1 MINRNQIV
9 TAIDEYCRT
18 ITAQDKQG
26 WLKLFADGIRHEDP
40 VNVRV
45 NLGKE
50 QLAAFWDLFVALD
63 IELSLTAPL
72 IVCGNEAVAFMRSR
86 MGPTDSRKE
95 MAPIID
101 TFVFDDS
108 GRITSVRAFY
118 EQEWW

>member
-1 MINRNQIV
+1 MIDRKTI
-9 TAIDEYCRT
+9 TAAIDEYCRA
-18 ITAQDKQG
+18 ITSQDKQG
-26 WLKLFADGIRHEDP
+26 WLDLFADGIRHEDP

-50 QLAAFWDLFVALD
+50 QLAAFWDTFVGLD
-63 IELSLTAPL
+63 IELSLTAPV

-86 MGPTDSRKE
+86 LGPVDSRKE
-95 MAPIID
+95 MAPVID
-101 TFVFDDS
+101 ILVFDDA

>member
-1 MINRNQIV
+1 MIDRKKIAAV
-9 TAIDEYCRT
+9 IDEYCRA

-26 WLKLFADGIRHEDP
+26 WLNLFADGIRHEDP

-50 QLAAFWDLFVALD
+50 QLAAFWDLFVGFN
-63 IELSLTAPL
+63 IELSLTAPT

-86 MGPTDSRKE
+86 MGPADSRKE
-95 MAPIID
+95 IAPIID
-101 TFVFDDS
+101 TFVFDDA

-118 EQEWW
+118 EQEW

>member
-1 MINRNQIV
+1 MIDRTEIV
-9 TAIDEYCRT
+9 DVIDAYCRA
-18 ITAQDKQG
+18 ITLQDKQG
-26 WLKLFADGIRHEDP
+26 WLDLFADGIRHEDP

-45 NLGKE
+45 NLGKD
-50 QLAAFWDLFVALD
+50 QLAAFWETFVGLN
-63 IELSLTAPL
+63 IELSLTAPV

-86 MGPTDSRKE
+86 MGPLESRKE

-101 TFVFDDS
+101 TFVFDDA

>member
-1 MINRNQIV
+1 MIKRNQIV
-9 TAIDEYCRT
+9 ATIDEYCRA
-18 ITAQDKQG
+18 ITAQDKSG
-26 WLKLFADGIRHEDP
+26 WLALFADGIRHEDP

-50 QLAAFWDLFVALD
+50 QLASFWDLFVGLN
-63 IELSLTAPL
+63 IELSLTSPS

-86 MGPTDSRKE
+86 MGPVESRKE
-95 MAPIID
+95 MVPVID

-108 GRITSVRAFY
+108 GKIMSVRAFY

>member
-1 MINRNQIV
+1 MIHRKEIV
-9 TAIDEYCRT
+9 DVIDAYCRA
-18 ITAQDKQG
+18 ITLQDKQG
-26 WLKLFADGIRHEDP
+26 WLDLFADGIRHEDP

-45 NLGKE
+45 NLGKD
-50 QLAAFWDLFVALD
+50 QLAAFWETFVGLN
-63 IELSLTAPL
+63 IELSLTAPV

-86 MGPTDSRKE
+86 MGPLESRKE

-101 TFVFDDS
+101 TFVFDDA